1 MNTQQ
6 QPKQSNAPKA
16 RIPLSIWILG
26 GGIVAL
32 IIFVAVIIGA
42 NSAKVPTVEEARQA
56 AMATQGGDSGLPPL
70 TPEDLKALRAQEE
83 QILTSYG
90 WVDKEA
96 GIVRIPIDKAMDLA
110 LEQADY
116 YKQWAVEESAATG
129 GTGGDTQPAG
139 DAAPAPS
146 AAEGEQ
152 VFYSAGCVACHAVD
166 TVLVG
171 PALCNLYG
179 EETTLDNGEKVKVD
193 EAYLR
198 ESILNPN
205 AKIVEGFVGAMP
217 PFEGMLSDAQVSS
230 LIEYIKSLSSAP

>member
-26 GGIVAL
+26 GGIIAL

-42 NSAKVPTVEEARQA
+42 NSAKIPTVDEARQA
-56 AMATQGGDSGLPPL
+56 AMATQSDSGLPPL
-70 TPEDLKALRAQEE
+70 TAEDLKALHAQEE

-96 GIVRIPIDKAMDLA
+96 GIVHIPIDKAMDVA

-116 YKQWAVEESAATG
+116 YKQWAVEESATTGG
-129 GTGGDTQPAG
+129 GTGGDAQQAG

-152 VFYSAGCVACHAVD
+152 LFYSAGCVACHAVD

-171 PALCNLYG
+171 PALGNLFG

-198 ESILNPN
+198 ESILDPN

>member
-26 GGIVAL
+26 GGIIAL
-32 IIFVAVIIGA
+32 LIFVAVIIGA

-56 AMATQGGDSGLPPL
+56 AMVSQGGDSGLPPL
-70 TPEDLKALRAQEE
+70 TPEDLKALRAQET

-129 GTGGDTQPAG
+129 AGTGGEAQPVG
-139 DAAPAPS
+139 DAPS
-146 AAEGEQ
+146 AADGEKL
-152 VFYSAGCVACHAVD
+152 FYSAGCVACHAVD
-166 TVLVG
+166 AVLVG
-171 PALCNLYG
+171 PALGNLYG

-198 ESILNPN
+198 ESILAPN